1 MAKTKIGGQA
11 VIEGVMMRGETSM
24 ALAVRDESGEI
35 RLETTRLKK
44 KSKAGKIPFVR
55 GVVNLVASLVSG
67 TRILYKSAEIA
78 GEEASDT
85 DQKGF
90 KAAMAVSL
98 LLGLVL
104 AVALFIFL
112 PSLVPQLIEKIFK
125 TELTNMGT
133 LLIDSAVKVVI
144 MLGYFVFCA
153 SVKDVRRV
161 FMYHGAEHK
170 TINCFE
176 AEKELTVEN
185 VQSSSKHHDR
195 CGTSFVV
202 FVIIISVVLMI
213 AAGIVAEACN
223 FRLFFKNVFVR
234 AGIKLAML
242 PLTAAVSYEFLML
255 LARSDFFLF
264 VPFKW
269 LGKQMQ
275 RLTTKEPDDSMCEV
289 AIAAF
294 NAVLEL
300 DADPEKETVSFPPP
314 VPVTDFRAE
323 KRQFVEEKGL
333 QADWDWILCSLLK
346 VKRSALTDSRVTISF
361 GTRLKAER
369 MLKQVAEGKPLQ
381 YVLGSAQFF
390 EYEFEVD
397 ENVLIP
403 RPETELLT
411 EQALN
416 VLDKGDR
423 VLDLCCG
430 SGCVGLTIAKKTGAD
445 VTLADISAEALKVA
459 GRNAKKLKVKA
470 HFVRTDMFDGLKG
483 VFDMI
488 VCNPPYVK
496 TEEIDRLDVNVRE
509 HEPRVALDGG
519 ADGLDFYRIIARR
532 ASDFLKSGGRL
543 YLEVGYGQA
552 ELVAGLLR
560 ENFFV
565 NIKKDYD
572 DIERMILAQ
581 KK

>member
-133 LLIDSAVKVVI
+133 LLIDSAIKVVI

-275 RLTTKEPDDSMCEV
+275 
-289 AIAAF
+289 
-294 NAVLEL
+294 
-300 DADPEKETVSFPPP
+300 
-314 VPVTDFRAE
+314 
-323 KRQFVEEKGL
+323 
-333 QADWDWILCSLLK
+333 
-346 VKRSALTDSRVTISF
+346 
-361 GTRLKAER
+361 
-369 MLKQVAEGKPLQ
+369 
-381 YVLGSAQFF
+381 
-390 EYEFEVD
+390 
-397 ENVLIP
+397 
-403 RPETELLT
+403 
-411 EQALN
+411 
-416 VLDKGDR
+416 
-423 VLDLCCG
+423 
-430 SGCVGLTIAKKTGAD
+430 
-445 VTLADISAEALKVA
+445 
-459 GRNAKKLKVKA
+459 
-470 HFVRTDMFDGLKG
+470 
-483 VFDMI
+483 
-488 VCNPPYVK
+488 
-496 TEEIDRLDVNVRE
+496 
-509 HEPRVALDGG
+509 
-519 ADGLDFYRIIARR
+519 
-532 ASDFLKSGGRL
+532 
-543 YLEVGYGQA
+543 
-552 ELVAGLLR
+552 
-560 ENFFV
+560 
-565 NIKKDYD
+565 
-572 DIERMILAQ
+572 
-581 KK
+581 

>member
-11 VIEGVMMRGETSM
+11 VIEGVMMRGETSV
-24 ALAVRDESGEI
+24 ALAVRDESGKI
-35 RLETTRLKK
+35 RLETARLNK

-55 GVVNLVASLVSG
+55 GVVNLVASLVVG
-67 TRILYKSAEIA
+67 TKTLYKSAEIA
-78 GEEASDT
+78 GEEEADAN
-85 DQKGF
+85 QKGF
-90 KAAMAVSL
+90 KTAMAVSL

-112 PSLVPQLIEKIFK
+112 PSLVPKLIEKIFSV
-125 TELTNMGT
+125 ELSDMGT
-133 LLIDSAVKVVI
+133 LLIDNAVKVVI

-202 FVIIISVVLMI
+202 FVIIISVILMMV
-213 AAGIVAEACN
+213 AGIVAKACN
-223 FRLFFKNVFVR
+223 FQLFFENVFVR
-234 AGIKLAML
+234 AGIKLLML

-255 LARSDFFLF
+255 LAKTDFFLF

-269 LGKQMQ
+269 LGKQIQ
-275 RLTTKEPDDSMCEV
+275 RLTTKEPDDAMCEV

-294 NAVLEL
+294 NAVREL
-300 DADPEKETVSFPPP
+300 DADPTKETVSFPQP
-314 VPVTDFRAE
+314 VPVAEFRAQ
-323 KRQFVEEKGL
+323 KRDYVEEKGL
-333 QADWDWILCSLLK
+333 QSDFDWILCSILK
-346 VKRSALTDSRVTISF
+346 TKRPELSNPELKISF
-361 GTRLKAER
+361 GACLKAER
-369 MLKQVAEGKPLQ
+369 MLEQVASGKPLQ
-381 YVLGSAQFF
+381 YVLGTAQFF
-390 EYEFEVD
+390 EYELEVNQD
-397 ENVLIP
+397 VLIP

-416 VLDKGDR
+416 VVEKGDK

-430 SGCVGLTIAKKTGAD
+430 SGCVGLTIAKKTGAEA
-445 VTLADISAEALKVA
+445 TLADVSEKALAVA
-459 GRNAKKLKVKA
+459 KRNAKRLKAKARFVKS
-470 HFVRTDMFDGLKG
+470 DMFKG
-483 VFDMI
+483 ISGEFDMI
-488 VCNPPYVK
+488 VCNPPYIR
-496 TEEIDRLDVNVRE
+496 TEEIDTLDANVKE
-509 HEPRVALDGG
+509 HEPRLALDGG
-519 ADGLDFYRIIARR
+519 ADGLDFYRIIAKEAPR
-532 ASDFLKSGGRL
+532 FVKNGGRL
-543 YLEVGYGQA
+543 YLEVGYDQA

-560 ENFFV
+560 ENFNV
-565 NIKKDYD
+565 HVKKDYD
-572 DIERMILAQ
+572 NVERMILAQ